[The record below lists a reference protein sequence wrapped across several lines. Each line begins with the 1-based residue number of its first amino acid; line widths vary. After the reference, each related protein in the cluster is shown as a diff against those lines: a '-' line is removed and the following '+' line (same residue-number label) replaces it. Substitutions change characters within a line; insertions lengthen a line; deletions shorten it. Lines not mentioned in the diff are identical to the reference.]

1 MPIHSSWSSLIS
13 GLNKE
18 YCKGKNDGAP
28 APFKCKK
35 ARSVFY
41 AYLKK
46 NGWDETKARPE
57 SKEKKN
63 KMTNMEMSLGA
74 TIEFSSE
81 LEGESDHNVH
91 GKSMNIGYIEKK
103 QTILPKNQLKNI
115 VSTLKNGI
123 DGNGAYI
130 LKDHG
135 YKGGLFSPKSV
146 DMVVG
151 RISNSK
157 DDGKNVFYEGRI
169 EDEDMLRKIKSKL
182 LTATSIGLH
191 IGKMN
196 CSICGRDYGDP
207 ECNHIMGKEYP
218 NDPIHDLAKD
228 YIDEMG
234 GKNIASVVCSDIR
247 ALEQSIVLFPAIDGS
262 NIEDNMID
270 FSENTKLFMNE
281 IESKKELNSNIIDAK
296 TETFNN
302 VHSDSIIDKQMS
314 TQEFDIEKILGELTD
329 LKASA
334 KLNET
339 SKATLEN
346 DKRTLELSITEKDNK
361 IATLESNIATLTTER
376 NTLKELNDNYK
387 IEDDKRKES
396 EKKTLIEKVSE
407 MRKDKGLSEK
417 DCSNTSLDLLKIE
430 FDILSEFKGTNTI
443 QGSPGEDHD
452 PEDESRK
459 LLEAKEDIREMIFRK
474 RKDGKNIKNI
484 VQEKDLKFRVN

>member
-81 LEGESDHNVH
+81 LEGEENDHNVH
-91 GKSMNIGYIEKK
+91 GKSMNIGYIDKK
-103 QTILPKNQLKNI
+103 KTILPKNQLKNI
-115 VSTLKNGI
+115 VRTLKNGI

-151 RISNSK
+151 RISNSN

-196 CSICGRDYGDP
+196 CSICGREYGDP
-207 ECNHIMGKEYP
+207 ECNHMIGKEYP
-218 NDPIHDLAKD
+218 DDPVHDLAKD

-234 GKNIASVVCSDIR
+234 GKNIASIVCSDIR

-262 NIEDNMID
+262 NIEENMID
-270 FSENTKLFMNE
+270 FSENTKLFMDE

-302 VHSDSIIDKQMS
+302 KIDDLNGDKQME
-314 TQEFDIEKILGELTD
+314 EFNIEKILGELTD

-334 KLNET
+334 KLNEV
-339 SKATLEN
+339 SKITLEN
-346 DKRTLELSITEKDNK
+346 DKKALELSITEKDNK
-361 IATLESNIATLTTER
+361 IANLESNIATLTTER
-376 NTLKELNDNYK
+376 DTLKELNDNYK
-387 IEDDKRKES
+387 TEDDKRKES
-396 EKKTLIEKVSE
+396 EKTSLIEKVSE

-417 DCSNTSLDLLKIE
+417 DYSNTSLDLLKTE
-430 FDILSEFKGTNTI
+430 FDILSEFKGTNTL
-443 QGSPGEDHD
+443 QGSPGKDDD
-452 PEDESRK
+452 PEAENKK
-459 LLEAKEDIREMIFRK
+459 LLEAKEDIREMIFRE
-474 RKDGKNIKNI
+474 RRDGKANKNI